1 MVDITKGL
9 NSKRFL
15 FTYLIIIGF
24 LLVFWINQLPLLHED
39 KRQIPADMQEYL
51 ESPPRHLPKISLNT
65 NSKQVLTS
73 DYFVGKWSFVYFSHR
88 HCMPACKPSLDMMK
102 SVQSSFSNNDFQFL
116 VVGLDVEN
124 NETASNLADFLRQQG
139 FDFDVGS
146 TASLS
151 KLEELTRAFIALFL
165 KTTYTDGSYLI
176 EQEHHTFIVDPKG
189 RVYATFRPPYN
200 IATIQANFLKLRHF
214 YAKTE

>member
-24 LLVFWINQLPLLHED
+24 LLVFWINQLPLLHKD
-39 KRQIPADMQEYL
+39 KRQIPVDIQEYL
-51 ESPPRHLPKISLNT
+51 ESPPRHLPEVSLNT
-65 NSKQVLTS
+65 VGEQVLTNS
-73 DYFVGKWSFVYFSHR
+73 FFFGKWSFVYFSHG
-88 HCMPACKPSLDMMK
+88 HCMPGCKPSLDMMK
-102 SVQSSFSNNDFQFL
+102 SFQSSFANNNFQFL

-124 NETASNLADFLRQQG
+124 ETALELAGFLRRQG
-139 FDFDVGS
+139 FDFEVGN

-165 KTTYTDGSYLI
+165 KTTYKDGSYLI
-176 EQEHHTFIVDPKG
+176 EQEHHIFVVDPKG

-200 IATIQANFLKLRHF
+200 LTKIQASFLKFRHF